1 MATAGVTRESDFD
14 RKFQDLEKEIFQ
26 TFQELFQALE
36 TRKQD
41 LLSRLSTLKSAHDNN
56 IQLDEAIKQLRIV
69 RDNAVSVMTS
79 NLLGEDLDPIK
90 ESFDAKIR
98 SKEEMKVPNVL
109 VNVNLIE
116 FRCLSEQILKGIE
129 ETDLIE
135 LLPEYVGRENP
146 ILKKCSQGHK
156 NGQFINPG
164 GISIDRSTNEVYVV
178 DKSNS
183 RIQVM
188 SINGDYL
195 RSFTNEYLKA
205 PYGICLSDNEVFV
218 TDIETF
224 LLKFH
229 KSGKFLKKVGSRGT
243 TPGCFS
249 GIKGLCYEERLVYV
263 CDNSMQQINIFDSE
277 LKYFK
282 YFAYGEIQTPF
293 DITIHAN
300 SIYILSVDQNV
311 IYYYNKDCSLQ
322 NTIKL
327 SGQKVPMTTA
337 YFFTMDSRGNFLI
350 SNAYSSEIRIFS
362 PDGVLK
368 HSLGRGHLKI
378 LNGIALDNSGSIVC
392 VNSGVNNACFQ
403 KY

>member
-14 RKFQDLEKEIFQ
+14 RKFQDLEIEIFR

-69 RDNAVSVMTS
+69 RDNAASVMTS
-79 NLLGEDLDPIK
+79 NLLGEDL
-90 ESFDAKIR
+90 EGFDIKIR
-98 SKEEMKVPNVL
+98 SKEEMKVPNV
-109 VNVNLIE
+109 NVNLIE
-116 FRCLSEQILKGIE
+116 FRCQSKQILKGIE

-156 NGQFINPG
+156 NGQFMNPL
-164 GISIDRSTNEVYVV
+164 GISIDRNTNEVYVV
-178 DKSNS
+178 DTSNN

-188 SINGDYL
+188 SITCDHL
-195 RSFTNEYLKA
+195 RSLTHEYLNA
-205 PYGICLSDNEVFV
+205 PHRICLSDNEVFV
-218 TDIETF
+218 TDQGTF

-243 TPGCFS
+243 IPGSFS
-249 GIKGLCYEERLVYV
+249 AIKGMCYEEGLVYV
-263 CDNSMQQINIFDSE
+263 CDGGIQLINIFDSE
-277 LKYFK
+277 LKYLK
-282 YFAYGEIQTPF
+282 NFAYGEINNPN

-327 SGQKVPMTTA
+327 SGQKVPMTNA

-350 SNAYSSEIRIFS
+350 SNHDPSEIRIFS

-368 HSLGRGHLKI
+368 HSLGRGHLKF
-378 LNGIALDNSGSIVC
+378 LKGIALDNSGSIIC
-392 VNSGVNNACFQ
+392 VNFGVENDCFQ

>member
-1 MATAGVTRESDFD
+1 MATAGVTRGSDFD
-14 RKFQDLEKEIFQ
+14 RKFQDLEREIFQ
-26 TFQELFQALE
+26 TFEELFQALE

-41 LLSRLSTLKSAHDNN
+41 LLSRLSAVKSAHDNN

-90 ESFDAKIR
+90 EGFEAKIR
-98 SKEEMKVPNVL
+98 SKEEMKAPSL
-109 VNVNLIE
+109 NVNLIE
-116 FRCLSEQILKGIE
+116 FRSQSEQILKGIE

-156 NGQFINPG
+156 NGQFMNPH
-164 GISIDRSTNEVYVV
+164 GISIDRNTNEVYVV
-178 DKSNS
+178 DVNNS

-195 RSFTNEYLKA
+195 RSFTHEHLKA
-205 PYGICLSDNEVFV
+205 SYGICLSDNEVFV
-218 TDIETF
+218 TDQETF

-229 KSGKFLKKVGSRGT
+229 KSGKFLKKAGSRGT

-249 GIKGLCYEERLVYV
+249 AIKGLCYEEGLVYV
-263 CDNSMQQINIFDSE
+263 CDNSIKLINIFDSE
-277 LKYFK
+277 LKFLK
-282 YFAYGEIQTPF
+282 NFAYGEIKSPF
-293 DITIHAN
+293 DITMHAN
-300 SIYILSVDQNV
+300 SIYILSTKYNE
-311 IYYYNKDCSLQ
+311 IYCYNKDCRIQ

-327 SGQKVPMTTA
+327 RGQTAPMTSA
-337 YFFTMDSRGNFLI
+337 YFLTVDSRGNFLI
-350 SNAYSSEIRIFS
+350 SNADPSEIRIFS
-362 PDGVLK
+362 PNGVLK
-368 HSLGRGHLKI
+368 HSLGRGLLKS
-378 LNGIALDNSGSIVC
+378 LMGIALDNSGSIIC
-392 VNSGVNNACFQ
+392 VNCGVENDCFQ